1 MIEYVILAFWLS
13 PLALAAMMALGF
25 LAERRRRR
33 SLGLRRPGL
42 LIVQVPTVGNHD
54 VANRALLT
62 ARRICNE
69 LGIPCETWAVI
80 EEGDDPSRY
89 AADRRVV
96 VPRDFKCE
104 ALYKARALEYARRL
118 RVREQ
123 PDGNYAVLQLDDD
136 SVPTPELVRDCYYLD
151 ADVMVATIAP
161 RAASVAGILA
171 DYERP
176 VACAVWCAPLTNISA
191 PVWGHG
197 EGMCIA
203 GRVDRAVSYDVGD
216 IGGRP
221 PLISSEDMVY
231 LHKAVHLGFRRVY
244 AARTRVVISTPLTL
258 RDAYRQRRRWLWG
271 NIRAALWIL
280 PPASRARVLAAWAF
294 GMLCYAVAT
303 AGAVL
308 VPLGLAPLPP
318 WACPLAWASLAAW
331 LAVRG
336 AANWLALGRRHG
348 VLAALASYVTAT
360 LNFALHLAALL
371 RGDPRKFE
379 VIRKA

>member
-1 MIEYVILAFWLS
+1 MIEYIILAFWLS
-13 PLALAAMMALGF
+13 PLAFAAMMALGI
-25 LAERRRRR
+25 LAERYRRH
-33 SLGLRRPGL
+33 SLGTRRPRL
-42 LIVQVPTVGNHD
+42 LIVQVPTVGNCETT
-54 VANRALLT
+54 NRALL
-62 ARRICNE
+62 AAKRICTE
-69 LGIPCETWAVI
+69 LGIPCETWVVI

-89 AADRRVV
+89 AADRAVV
-96 VPRDFKCE
+96 VPRGFRCE

-118 RVREQ
+118 RLREQ

-136 SVPTPELVRDCYYLD
+136 SVPTPELVRDCYRID

-161 RAASVAGILA
+161 RAVSVSGILA

-176 VACAVWCAPLTNISA
+176 VACMMWCLVFTNLSA

-203 GRVDRAVSYDVGD
+203 GRVDRAVSYDVSD
-216 IGGRP
+216 IGGRI

-231 LHKAVHLGFRRVY
+231 LHKAVHLGFRKVY
-244 AARTRVVISTPLTL
+244 ATRSRVIISTPLTL
-258 RDAYRQRRRWLWG
+258 RDAYRQRRRWFWG

-280 PPASRARVLAAWAF
+280 PPASRARVLAAWVF
-294 GMLCYAVAT
+294 SMLCYAVAT

-308 VPLGLAPLPP
+308 VPLGLAPMPG
-318 WACPLAWASLAAW
+318 WTYPLAWASLAAW

-336 AANWLALGRRHG
+336 IANWLVLGKKHG
-348 VLAALASYVTAT
+348 ILAALASYVTAT
-360 LNFALHLAALL
+360 LNFGLHLAGLL
-371 RGDPRKFE
+371 RGDPKRFE